1 MQIQERY
8 ILMLEDDYDDRYF
21 TTSVIQDLDIA
32 VPIKF
37 LSNTDKLFDTLEE
50 CNPFLIVM
58 DYNLHPETG
67 LEVLKKIRSH
77 PDYQHIPVV
86 ILGDTKNPDFV
97 TKCYQFGANTYATKP
112 TTIDATKY
120 KIELFFK
127 YWLEVAETLSPIA
140 QKENAEN
147 Q

>member
-1 MQIQERY
+1 MHIQERY

-21 TTSVIQDLDIA
+21 TSEVMKGLDIA
-32 VPIKF
+32 VPIRF
-37 LSNTDKLFDTLEE
+37 LSNTDLLFATLEE
-50 CNPFLIVM
+50 SNPLLIVI

-67 LEVLKKIRSH
+67 LEVLQKIRRH
-77 PDYQHIPVV
+77 PTYQHIPVV

-97 TKCYQFGANTYATKP
+97 TKCYQCGANTYATKP
-112 TTIDATKY
+112 TTIDATKN

-127 YWLEVAETLSPIA
+127 YWLEVAETLSPLDEN
-140 QKENAEN
+140 ENAEN